1 MRLHVHRWGD
11 GPRVV
16 LVHGGVLGGAYAWRA
31 QRPLADRWALLA
43 VDRLGYGGSPPGRE
57 DFEVDAR
64 LVRPLL
70 DRPAHVVGFS
80 YGGIVAALAA
90 AAAPEKVLSL
100 TLVEPPAD
108 SVARGDPV
116 VDDWARRLTDLFG
129 ARDLAPRTFLSR
141 FFRLVGVP
149 LELPADLPEPL
160 ERGARQLMGGRPPTE
175 AELPLDVLRAAGF
188 PKLVVSS
195 GATEAF
201 ERICDAIAHG
211 ADAERDVIPGAGHL
225 VPDTGDPFN
234 RRLERLWSTRP
245 APSSRSREGGR
256 AGAERSASAPT
267 DEFQGQGWSIP
278 PTRPNQEEP

>member
-16 LVHGGVLGGAYAWRA
+16 LVHGSVLGGKHAWRA

-43 VDRLGYGGSPPGRE
+43 VDRLGYGASPAGRE

-64 LVRPLL
+64 LVGPLL

-80 YGGIVAALAA
+80 YGAIVAALAA
-90 AAAPEKVLSL
+90 AAAPGRVLSL
-100 TLVEPPAD
+100 ALVEPPAA
-108 SVARGDPV
+108 SVARGDAL
-116 VDDWARRLTDLFG
+116 VDDWAARLTELLTR
-129 ARDLAPRTFLSR
+129 RDLAPRDVVSR
-141 FFRLVGVP
+141 FFRHVGVP
-149 LELPADLPEPL
+149 LEPPADLPEPL
-160 ERGARQLMGGRPPTE
+160 ERGARQLMGARPPTE

-211 ADAERDVIPGAGHL
+211 ADAGRDVIPGAGHL
-225 VPDTGDPFN
+225 VPDTGEPFN
-234 RRLERLWSTRP
+234 RRLERLWNT
-245 APSSRSREGGR
+245 
-256 AGAERSASAPT
+256 
-267 DEFQGQGWSIP
+267 
-278 PTRPNQEEP
+278 